1 MEVIVVKRVI
11 GIILLICMGLY
22 SFIYLFID
30 NSFGNNDGDA
40 EILLFYSIV
49 ICLIFVIL
57 KKYIM
62 PKVRKISVPKIKTPI
77 IETKKEKAVK
87 TISKNYQEVLRLN
100 HEFDFEPIDNNKLFI
115 LNREYSL
122 KSYDRAQFEEVLRY
136 NIENNIDD
144 IRTEIKKAINNE
156 NLYNLYSSQV
166 SNINFDLDES
176 YIEEEI
182 GISKKSFIKLEQKLI
197 NRIKITQDVYNITCD
212 VEIYYR
218 SPKGRNNYSKRHIF
232 SYYELVDIYN
242 DWLNGKKYEV
252 TSKIERQI
260 MNEDIRYNVLIRD
273 NFTCVLCGATAKDGA
288 KLQVDHIIP
297 VSKGGKTVMSNLQT
311 LCEKCNKGKNNKV
324 NSEDICP
331 VCGGALMEKK
341 GKYGVFIGCSNYP
354 KCHYTKEK

>member
-1 MEVIVVKRVI
+1 M
-11 GIILLICMGLY
+11 
-22 SFIYLFID
+22 FID

-77 IETKKEKAVK
+77 IETKKEKVVK

-100 HEFDFEPIDNNKLFI
+100 HEFDFEPIDNNRLFI

-260 MNEDIRYNVLIRD
+260 MNEDIRYNVLKRD
-273 NFTCVLCGATAKDGA
+273 NFTCVLCGATARDGA

>member
-49 ICLIFVIL
+49 IYLIFVIL

-62 PKVRKISVPKIKTPI
+62 PKVRKISVPKIKIPI

-87 TISKNYQEVLRLN
+87 TISKNYQEVLKLN
-100 HEFDFEPIDNNKLFI
+100 HEFHFKTIENKRLFI
-115 LNREYSL
+115 FNREYSL
-122 KSYDRAQFEEVLRY
+122 KSYDKSRFDEVLRY
-136 NIENNIDD
+136 NIENNIND
-144 IRTEIKKAINNE
+144 IKTIIEKALMNEKK
-156 NLYNLYSSQV
+156 YNLYMSQF
-166 SNINFDLDES
+166 SKIKYDLDEN
-176 YIEEEI
+176 YIKEKI
-182 GISKKSFIKLEQKLI
+182 GISKKSFVKLEQKLI
-197 NRIKITQDVYNITCD
+197 NRVKITKDIYKITCE
-212 VEIYYR
+212 VEINYR
-218 SPKGRNNYSKRHIF
+218 SPQGRNNYSKRQDF
-232 SYYELVDIYN
+232 SYYRIIAIYN
-242 DWLNGKKYEV
+242 DYLNGKKYEV
-252 TSKIERQI
+252 TSKVERQI
-260 MNEDIRYNVLIRD
+260 MNEDIRYNVLKRD

-311 LCEKCNKGKNNKV
+311 LCEKCNKGKNNKITAD
-324 NSEDICP
+324 DICP
-331 VCGGALMEKK
+331 VCGGALIEKK

>member
-1 MEVIVVKRVI
+1 MGDNEYITNINTMKDAAFEYFTVSKLPENI
-11 GIILLICMGLY
+11 GGTAELTLGQMVNQKLLID
-22 SFIYLFID
+22 FT
-30 NSFGNNDGDA
+30 NDGD
-40 EILLFYSIV
+40 
-49 ICLIFVIL
+49 IC
-57 KKYIM
+57 
-62 PKVRKISVPKIKTPI
+62 
-77 IETKKEKAVK
+77 
-87 TISKNYQEVLRLN
+87 
-100 HEFDFEPIDNNKLFI
+100 
-115 LNREYSL
+115 
-122 KSYDRAQFEEVLRY
+122 
-136 NIENNIDD
+136 
-144 IRTEIKKAINNE
+144 
-156 NLYNLYSSQV
+156 
-166 SNINFDLDES
+166 DLDES

-242 DWLNGKKYEV
+242 NWLNGKKYEV

-260 MNEDIRYNVLIRD
+260 MNEDIRYNVLKRD
-273 NFTCVLCGATAKDGA
+273 NFTCVLCGATARDGA

-311 LCEKCNKGKNNKV
+311 LCEKCNKGKNNKI
-324 NSEDICP
+324 NAEDICP
-331 VCGGALMEKK
+331 VCGGALIEKK